1 MNTAT
6 PAGEPPVGNTS
17 RGVTNGP
24 VRIGVLGAA
33 RIAPGALIRPAASN
47 PEIEVVAVAARDR
60 ERAQRFAARHQL
72 AKAYGY
78 QELLADPEIDA
89 VYVALPNGLHGRW
102 TRAALE
108 AGKHVLCEKPF
119 TANGDEAA
127 LVAKVV
133 GQSTDLVVMQ
143 AFHYRYHAL
152 TQRILDILR
161 SEELGAI
168 TRLDAWLCFPLVEG
182 DNIRW
187 SYELAGGALMDAG
200 CYPIHLLRTLAGAEP
215 EVITASAKTRL
226 PNVDRYLHA
235 ELSFG
240 GGVTGAIT
248 ASMLSGR
255 VLGAGARLRGTRGT
269 MRILNPFFPQFGH
282 RLLIKSADRSA
293 VEHVARQPSTYAQQL
308 RAFANAVLRGQ
319 PPATDVDDAVATMRV
334 IDACYRAAGLP
345 LREPTG

>member
-1 MNTAT
+1 MGPTSSK
-6 PAGEPPVGNTS
+6 GNTG
-17 RGVTNGP
+17 R

-47 PEIEVVAVAARDR
+47 PEVEVLAVAARDQQ
-60 ERAQRFAARHQL
+60 RAERFAAEHHL
-72 AKAYGY
+72 AKAHGSY

-102 TRAALE
+102 TIAALA

-119 TANGDEAA
+119 TANADEAA
-127 LVAKVV
+127 QVAEAAR
-133 GQSTDLVVMQ
+133 STNLVVME

-152 TQRILDILR
+152 TRRMLEIIR
-161 SEELGAI
+161 SDELGTI
-168 TRLDAWLCFPLVEG
+168 TRLDAWLCFPLVG
-182 DNIRW
+182 GNNIRW

-215 EVITASAKTRL
+215 DVVTATAKTRL

-240 GGVTGAIT
+240 DGVTGSIT
-248 ASMLSGR
+248 ASMLSSR
-255 VLGAGARLRGTRGT
+255 VLGAGARVRGTRGT
-269 MRILNPFFPQFGH
+269 MRVLNPYFPQLGH
-282 RLLIKSADRSA
+282 RLLIKSASRTA
-293 VEHVARQPSTYAQQL
+293 VEHVARQPSTYACQL
-308 RAFANAVLRGQ
+308 RAFTDAVLRGQ
-319 PPATDVDDAVATMRV
+319 SPPTNVDDAVANMRV

-345 LREPTG
+345 VREPTG